1 VPGSAEAL
9 AGKLALDDLAPQGRR
24 VLLRAD
30 LNLPVR
36 DGVVTDTTRL
46 TALLPSLRA
55 LLDAGAAVV
64 VMSHRGRPKGE
75 RLQELSMAPVGEA
88 MRAALGHDVV
98 VLADCVGDE
107 VEAAVGALGPGEVAL
122 LENLRYHPGET
133 ANDAEFAR
141 RLAGLADL
149 YVDDAF
155 GAAHRA
161 HASIAG
167 VPLLVEAAA
176 AGHLLELE
184 VQMLSR
190 CLDDP
195 AKPFVLVVGGAKVS
209 DKLDALANLMPLVD
223 CLIIGGAMANAVL
236 TCQGIDMGSSR
247 IEEGSIELAADLLE
261 RAARHGVEV
270 LLPDDFVV
278 ASDPDAA
285 GSATVVGSVPAT
297 AMALDIGPQSAARF
311 AATIGEAQTVVW
323 NGPMGVF
330 EIDELAAG
338 TQRVGVAIGKV
349 AGRGGTSV
357 VGGGD
362 TVAAVAAA
370 GLSGSMSHVSTGGGA
385 SLEVLSGA
393 VLPGIAAL
401 TDRRA

>member
-75 RLQELSMAPVGEA
+75 RLQELSMAPVAEA
-88 MRAALGHDVV
+88 MGAVLGHDVAL
-98 VLADCVGDE
+98 LADCVGDE

-176 AGHLLELE
+176 AGRLLELE

-195 AKPFVLVVGGAKVS
+195 AKPFVLVAGGAKVS

-236 TCQGIDMGSSR
+236 TCKGIDMGSSR
-247 IEEGSIELAADLLE
+247 IEEGSTELAADLLE

-285 GSATVVGSVPAT
+285 GSASVVGSVPAM
-297 AMALDIGPQSAARF
+297 AMALDIGPQSAERF

-330 EIDELAAG
+330 EVKELAVG
-338 TQRVGVAIGKV
+338 TRRVGVAIGEV

-385 SLEVLSGA
+385 SLDVLSGA

-401 TDRRA
+401 TDRRG

>member
-1 VPGSAEAL
+1 MPGSAEAL

-75 RLQELSMAPVGEA
+75 RLQELSMAPVAEA
-88 MRAALGHDVV
+88 MGAVLGHDVAL
-98 VLADCVGDE
+98 LADCVGDE

-149 YVDDAF
+149 YVDAF

-176 AGHLLELE
+176 AGRLLELE

-195 AKPFVLVVGGAKVS
+195 AKPFVLVAGGAKVS

-236 TCQGIDMGSSR
+236 TCKGIDMGSSR
-247 IEEGSIELAADLLE
+247 IEEGSTELAADLLE

-285 GSATVVGSVPAT
+285 GSASVVGSVPAM
-297 AMALDIGPQSAARF
+297 AMALDIGPQSAERF

-330 EIDELAAG
+330 EVKELAVG
-338 TQRVGVAIGKV
+338 TRRVGVAIGEV

-385 SLEVLSGA
+385 SLDVLSGA

-401 TDRRA
+401 TDRRG

>member
-1 VPGSAEAL
+1 MPGSAEAL

-75 RLQELSMAPVGEA
+75 RLQELSMAPVAEA
-88 MRAALGHDVV
+88 MGAVLGHDVAL
-98 VLADCVGDE
+98 LADCVGDE

-176 AGHLLELE
+176 AGRLLELE

-195 AKPFVLVVGGAKVS
+195 AKPFVLVAGGAKVS

-236 TCQGIDMGSSR
+236 TCKGIDMGSSR
-247 IEEGSIELAADLLE
+247 IEEGSTELAADLLE

-285 GSATVVGSVPAT
+285 GSASVVGSVPAM
-297 AMALDIGPQSAARF
+297 AMALDIGPQSAERF

-330 EIDELAAG
+330 EVKELAVG
-338 TQRVGVAIGKV
+338 TRRVGVAIGEV

-385 SLEVLSGA
+385 SLDVLSGA

-401 TDRRA
+401 TDRRG